1 MFQSVPPFEIRG
13 CNHEPPS
20 LGTTFTVLDCA
31 DTVLECC
38 SCSCVYCGSDLDKKK
53 IAAYLDRK
61 AAIFSS

>member
-13 CNHEPPS
+13 WNHEPPS
-20 LGTTFTVLDCA
+20 LGTTVTVLDCA
-31 DTVLECC
+31 DTVLERC